1 MAPHAPQ
8 PGDKKISPF
17 LNAAI
22 GKSRVK
28 TPHNTQSQHIVI
40 RLSTSKK

>member
-22 GKSRVK
+22 GKCFTTDR
-28 TPHNTQSQHIVI
+28 TT
-40 RLSTSKK
+40 TSKHKEGI